1 ESPRHS
7 VAQVEFV
14 RALAEHTA
22 NRAGELELLRELTA
36 VDEVDMA
43 NERVGTT
50 PVSADREGS
59 RQAQRHRESVAARL
73 RNEVDLPA
81 EEERRSDVL
90 RITPAQVRE
99 ILRHTSV
106 LGVAGDERRV

>member
-1 ESPRHS
+1 CDGAVFRDERLLQRQTLADVPLSAHFRRTAELRTRREAGTESPRHS

-50 PVSADREGS
+50 PVSADWEGS
-59 RQAQRHRESVAARL
+59 RQSQRHRES
-73 RNEVDLPA
+73 
-81 EEERRSDVL
+81 
-90 RITPAQVRE
+90 
-99 ILRHTSV
+99 
-106 LGVAGDERRV
+106 